1 MELSKR
7 LKRIAEHVDKC
18 ESVADIG
25 TDHGYIPIYLVKEG
39 ICKKAIASD
48 INKGPIEKAKVNVA
62 FEGVSNKV
70 KCLLGPGLNPLKVGE
85 VNGVI
90 LAGMGGNLTRDILL
104 ADMDKVKKYDFIILQ
119 PAQNPEVLREFL
131 YKNDYEII
139 DEDLI
144 KDEGR
149 FYELFKVKYNENS
162 EKLVFEDELEYE
174 VSPLLREKGHPLF
187 KEFIEEKI
195 NRCETILSFIKEDTE
210 AAKKRKSDLEEKI
223 NKLNLL
229 SCYEKIA

>member
-174 VSPLLREKGHPLF
+174 VSPLLRKKNHPLF

-210 AAKKRKSDLEEKI
+210 SAKKRKSDLEEKI
-223 NKLNLL
+223 NKLKGML
-229 SCYEKIA
+229 

>member
-62 FEGVSNKV
+62 FEGVSNKI

-162 EKLVFEDELEYE
+162 EKLVFEDELYYE
-174 VSPLLREKGHPLF
+174 VSPLLREKNHSLF
-187 KEFIEEKI
+187 KEFIEGKI

-223 NKLNLL
+223 NKLKGML
-229 SCYEKIA
+229 

>member
-7 LKRIAEHVDKC
+7 LKKIAEHVDKC
-18 ESVADIG
+18 ESIADVG

-62 FEGVSNKV
+62 FEGISEKV
-70 KCLLGPGLNPLKVGE
+70 KCLLGPGLAPLKVGE

-104 ADMDKVKKYDFIILQ
+104 ADMPKVREYDFLILQ

-131 YKNDYEII
+131 YKGNYDII

-144 KDEGR
+144 MDEGR
-149 FYELFKVKYNENS
+149 FYELFKVKYNKDS
-162 EKLVFEDELEYE
+162 EKLIFEDELDYE
-174 VSPLLREKGHPLF
+174 VSPMLRKKKHPLL
-187 KEFIEEKI
+187 KEYIEEKI
-195 NRCETILSFIKEDTE
+195 NKCETILNFIKDDTE
-210 AAKKRKSDLEEKI
+210 AAKKRKVDLAEKI
-223 NKLNLL
+223 TKLKGML
-229 SCYEKIA
+229 

>member
-85 VNGVI
+85 GNGVI

-174 VSPLLREKGHPLF
+174 VSPLLREKNHPLF

-195 NRCETILSFIKEDTE
+195 NKCETILSFIKEDTE

-223 NKLNLL
+223 NKLKGML
-229 SCYEKIA
+229 

>member
-104 ADMDKVKKYDFIILQ
+104 ADMEKVKRYDFIILQ

-162 EKLVFEDELEYE
+162 EKLVFEDGLYYE
-174 VSPLLREKGHPLF
+174 VSPLLREKNHPLF

-223 NKLNLL
+223 NKLKGML
-229 SCYEKIA
+229 

>member
-39 ICKKAIASD
+39 ICEKAIASD
-48 INKGPIEKAKVNVA
+48 INKGPIEKAKVNVT
-62 FEGVSNKV
+62 FEGVSDKV

-104 ADMDKVKKYDFIILQ
+104 ADMPKVKKYDFLILQ

-131 YKNDYEII
+131 YKNNYKIL

-149 FYELFKVKYNENS
+149 FYELFKVKYDETS
-162 EKLVFEDELEYE
+162 EKLIFEDELDYE
-174 VSPLLREKGHPLF
+174 ISPFLRKKEHPLF

-195 NRCETILSFIKEDTE
+195 NKCETILNFIKDDTE
-210 AAKKRKSDLEEKI
+210 AARKRKADLEEKV
-223 NKLNLL
+223 NKL
-229 SCYEKIA
+229 KGMI

>member
-162 EKLVFEDELEYE
+162 EKLVFEDGLYYE
-174 VSPLLREKGHPLF
+174 VSPLLREKNHPLF

-210 AAKKRKSDLEEKI
+210 SAKKRKSDLEEKI
-223 NKLNLL
+223 NKLKGML
-229 SCYEKIA
+229 

>member
-39 ICKKAIASD
+39 ICEKAIASD

-62 FEGVSNKV
+62 FEGGSNKI

-104 ADMDKVKKYDFIILQ
+104 ADMEKVKKYDFIILQ

-174 VSPLLREKGHPLF
+174 VSPLLREKNHPLF

-223 NKLNLL
+223 NKLKGML
-229 SCYEKIA
+229 

>member
-104 ADMDKVKKYDFIILQ
+104 ADMEKVKKYDFIILQ

-162 EKLVFEDELEYE
+162 EKLAFEDELEYE
-174 VSPLLREKGHPLF
+174 VSTLLREKNHTLF

-195 NRCETILSFIKEDTE
+195 NR
-210 AAKKRKSDLEEKI
+210 
-223 NKLNLL
+223 
-229 SCYEKIA
+229 

>member
-62 FEGVSNKV
+62 FEGVSNRV

-104 ADMDKVKKYDFIILQ
+104 ADMEKVKKYDFIILQ

-174 VSPLLREKGHPLF
+174 VSPLLREKNHPLF

-210 AAKKRKSDLEEKI
+210 AAKNRKSDLEEKI
-223 NKLNLL
+223 NKLKGML
-229 SCYEKIA
+229 

>member
-62 FEGVSNKV
+62 FEGVSDKV

-223 NKLNLL
+223 NKLKGML
-229 SCYEKIA
+229 

>member
-7 LKRIAEHVDKC
+7 LKRIVEHVDKC

-62 FEGVSNKV
+62 FEGVSDKV

-210 AAKKRKSDLEEKI
+210 SAKKRKSDLEEKI
-223 NKLNLL
+223 NKLKGML
-229 SCYEKIA
+229 

>member
-187 KEFIEEKI
+187 EEFIEEKI

-210 AAKKRKSDLEEKI
+210 SAKKRKSDLEEKI
-223 NKLNLL
+223 NKLKGML
-229 SCYEKIA
+229 

>member
-39 ICKKAIASD
+39 ICEKAIASD

-62 FEGVSNKV
+62 FEGVSNKI

-104 ADMDKVKKYDFIILQ
+104 ADMEKVKKYDFIILQ

-174 VSPLLREKGHPLF
+174 VSPLLREKNHTLF

-223 NKLNLL
+223 NKLKGML
-229 SCYEKIA
+229 

>member
-104 ADMDKVKKYDFIILQ
+104 ADMEKVKKYDFIILQ

-174 VSPLLREKGHPLF
+174 VSPLLREKNHPLF

-210 AAKKRKSDLEEKI
+210 SAKKRKSDLEEKI
-223 NKLNLL
+223 NKLKGML
-229 SCYEKIA
+229 

>member
-62 FEGVSNKV
+62 FEGVSDKI

-104 ADMDKVKKYDFIILQ
+104 VDMDKVKKYDFIILQ

-174 VSPLLREKGHPLF
+174 VSPLLREKNHPLF

-223 NKLNLL
+223 NKLKGML
-229 SCYEKIA
+229 

>member
-174 VSPLLREKGHPLF
+174 VSPLLRKKNHQLF

-223 NKLNLL
+223 NKLKGML
-229 SCYEKIA
+229 

>member
-62 FEGVSNKV
+62 FEGVSDNV

-195 NRCETILSFIKEDTE
+195 SRCETILSFIKEDTE

-223 NKLNLL
+223 NKLKGML
-229 SCYEKIA
+229 

>member
-18 ESVADIG
+18 ESIADIG

-39 ICKKAIASD
+39 ICEKAIASD

-62 FEGVSNKV
+62 FEGVSDKV
-70 KCLLGPGLNPLKVGE
+70 KCLLGPGLNPLKLGE
-85 VNGVI
+85 VDGVI

-104 ADMDKVKKYDFIILQ
+104 ADMPKVKKYDFLILQ

-131 YKNDYEII
+131 YKNNYEII

-149 FYELFKVKYNENS
+149 FYELFKVKYNEDS
-162 EKLVFEDELEYE
+162 EKLIFEDQIDYEISPILRKKEY
-174 VSPLLREKGHPLF
+174 PLF

-195 NRCETILSFIKEDTE
+195 NRCETILNFIKDDTE
-210 AAKKRKSDLEEKI
+210 AAKKRKADLEEKI
-223 NKLNLL
+223 NKL
-229 SCYEKIA
+229 KGMI

>member
-39 ICKKAIASD
+39 ICEKAIASD

-62 FEGVSNKV
+62 FEGVSNKI

-104 ADMDKVKKYDFIILQ
+104 ADMEKVKKYDFIILQ

-174 VSPLLREKGHPLF
+174 VSPLLREKNHPLF

-223 NKLNLL
+223 NKLRGML
-229 SCYEKIA
+229 